1 MIARAGIFSK
11 RAGQNIKGYSPHILK
26 TKAVLIWYGLFI
38 LEKNMKSPYNKKAFY
53 TQLLSISIPIAL
65 QNLIIFGV
73 SAADSLMLS
82 KIGSEAI
89 SAATIANQP
98 FFIFQMFIFGLA
110 GGGSVLCSQYWGK
123 GDIKRVKSVVLLVVS
138 IAFAVGFLLTI
149 LVNIS
154 PMALMKIFVKDEKS
168 LLMASDYL
176 KITSASYTFFGIA
189 MGFTNMFRSVE
200 SVRASVFSAGISFL
214 VNILLN
220 YILIFG
226 KLGFSPLGIKGA
238 AIATLIARIVDFLI
252 ISAYVLHVDKKVKIR
267 LEKSVLTFPE
277 RPLLRSFLRYSLPVV
292 TNELSW
298 ALAISAQ
305 SAILGR
311 ISSGAV
317 AAASIANTASQL
329 VTVLIFGL
337 SNASGVMVGKKI
349 GQGEMQTAKAYSKTL
364 LNISLIVGLVAA
376 VILFSLTNGFVTLY
390 SLDEA
395 TASLARKMLTVTAVI
410 TFFNAISAVT
420 LVGILRGASD
430 TKFCM
435 TLEIS
440 ALWLF
445 SVPLGALC
453 AFFFSFPPPLVYLI
467 LKLDEPLKS
476 FIAFIRCRRARA
488 FSDITY

>member
-1 MIARAGIFSK
+1 MKCPYSK
-11 RAGQNIKGYSPHILK
+11 K
-26 TKAVLIWYGLFI
+26 V
-38 LEKNMKSPYNKKAFY
+38 FY

-73 SAADSLMLS
+73 CAADSLMLS

-89 SAATIANQP
+89 SAASIANQP

-110 GGGSVLCSQYWGK
+110 GGGSVLSSQYWGK

-138 IAFAVGFLLTI
+138 IAFAVGAVLTL

-154 PMALMKIFVKDEKS
+154 PMGLMRIFVNDEKT
-168 LLMASDYL
+168 LLLATNYL
-176 KITSASYTFFGIA
+176 KITSVSYMFFGIA

-200 SVRASVFSAGISFL
+200 SVRVSVLSAGISFL

-238 AIATLIARIVDFLI
+238 AIATLIARIVDFII
-252 ISAYVLHVDKKVKIR
+252 ISAYVLYVDKKVKIR
-267 LEKSVLTFPE
+267 LEKSSLIFPE
-277 RPLLRSFLRYSLPVV
+277 KPLLRGFLRYSLPVV

-349 GQGEMQTAKAYSKTL
+349 GQDQMKIAKAYSNTL

-376 VILFSLTNGFVTLY
+376 TILFSLKNGFVSLY
-390 SLDEA
+390 SLDVD
-395 TASLARKMLTVTAVI
+395 TALLAKKMLTVTAII

-445 SVPLGALC
+445 SVPLGAVC